1 MLRFRQEKTNWERI
15 RKLPDPMAK
24 TKEALVWTDMSYFSS
39 GARGV
44 GWRQVLQIIQI
55 QTLLIHRHHRAL
67 GWDHR
72 RGKVAAVLP
81 NTNCLSLFWDRVS
94 LCSPVCLKF
103 HCVQEAFLKLSN
115 LLTSAFLPSAG
126 IKSTNHHWSSEKKKS
141 LWLLP
146 LYN

>member
-55 QTLLIHRHHRAL
+55 QTLLIHRYHRAL

-81 NTNCLSLFWDRVS
+81 NTNCLSLFFSETGSHYAALSASNFTVYKRLFS
-94 LCSPVCLKF
+94 NSPIC
-103 HCVQEAFLKLSN
+103 
-115 LLTSAFLPSAG
+115 
-126 IKSTNHHWSSEKKKS
+126 
-141 LWLLP
+141 LP
-146 LYN
+146 LPPSQVLGLKAQTTIDLQRKKIPVVTAII